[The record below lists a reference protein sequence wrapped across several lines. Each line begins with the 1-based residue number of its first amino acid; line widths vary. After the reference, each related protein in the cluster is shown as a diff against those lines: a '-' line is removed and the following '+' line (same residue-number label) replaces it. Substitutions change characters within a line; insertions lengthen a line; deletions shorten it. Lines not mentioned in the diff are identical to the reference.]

1 MPMGRLLA
9 LILCLSALAASAEI
23 LPGYT
28 EQDSVATRMAR
39 WPLSPV
45 EGIWEMAADGARFA
59 IERVDDS
66 DSDPLPRELRLVII
80 SSPLR
85 RVRPGSVMGTARPT
99 VKPGV
104 YEAQINTKISELGA
118 LTIPRKF
125 TLTLNAEQNALT
137 IRPFKSPVK
146 VNLFRLIPYLYRV
159 VRIQDSRPEGLDGAI
174 KIYPPQPVNPLTPVY
189 L

>member
-1 MPMGRLLA
+1 MGRLLA
-9 LILCLSALAASAEI
+9 LILSLSALTASAEV
-23 LPGYT
+23 LTGYA
-28 EQDSVATRMAR
+28 EQDSVEARMDR
-39 WPLSPV
+39 LPLSPV

-59 IERVDDS
+59 IERAEAS
-66 DSDPLPRELRLVII
+66 DSETLPRELRLVIL

-104 YEAQINTKISELGA
+104 YEAQINTKISELGS
-118 LTIPRKF
+118 LTLPRKF
-125 TLTLNAEQNALT
+125 TLTLNSDQNALT
-137 IRPFKSPVK
+137 IQPFKSPVK

-159 VRIQDSRPEGLDGAI
+159 VHLQNSRPEGLDGAI